1 MTEHTELALVRRHEG
16 LRLVAYRDTRGNWTI
31 GFGTRITDQ
40 ALLAGLDA
48 GGSLSIDEA
57 MAEAMLD
64 RGVRVARNQAI
75 DWLSYRR
82 DVWTSARLAAVTSMA
97 YNLGGAGLL
106 QFRMMQ
112 HAALAHDWEGVA
124 DEALDSQW
132 AQQVGSRA
140 VEIAEMLRTNEWPA
154 TMRAG
159 E

>member
-40 ALLAGLDA
+40 VLLAGLDA

-57 MAEAMLD
+57 MAEWMLH
-64 RGVRVARNQAI
+64 RAVRIAREQAI
-75 DWLSYRR
+75 DWIAQPVDSE
-82 DVWTSARLAAVTSMA
+82 TSARLAAVTSMA
-97 YNLGGAGLL
+97 YNLGGAGLWR
-106 QFRMMQ
+106 FRIMQ
-112 HAALAHDWEGVA
+112 HAVRKDDWECA
-124 DEALDSQW
+124 SMKALDSKW
-132 AQQVGSRA
+132 ARQVGSRA
-140 VEIAEMLRTNEWPA
+140 TEIAEMIRTNEWPA